1 MNTKAKTNYLTGA
14 EALVKLL
21 NEYEVNYIF
30 GLCGDTSLPFY
41 DALFRL
47 NHSIKHIL
55 TRDERSA
62 SYMADGYARVT
73 GKVGVCEGPSGGGA
87 TYIIPGVVEA
97 NESSISLISITS
109 DVPTTSYGHF
119 PLTELD
125 QKALFK
131 PLTKWNCV
139 LQKSKTFAKDIRRA
153 FKESTTGKPG
163 SCHLALPY
171 DIQNQEV
178 SEKEIWVDK
187 KHVKFPAEAKKPN
200 INKLKKILEEIYKSK
215 NPIIICG
222 GAIKNA
228 FAERELQ
235 KFVEKLNNV
244 LATSVTGKGTLSD
257 SHPNSLGVV
266 GSNGGSIFTRETL
279 NNSDLVI
286 FLGCRAGSVTTEKWQ
301 YPNKKKKIIH
311 IDVDPSVIDANYK
324 SYISLIAEIK
334 STLIEANK
342 LVKAKD
348 FKGDEIVKEV
358 KKKKFIKFNQLANSN
373 DTPIKPE
380 RIVKE
385 LNDQLP
391 KDTYVVVDPGTPCP
405 YFAAYY
411 NFNESGRYFI
421 TNRAHGALGYAL
433 PASIGVQIGRPKNRV
448 ISVMGDGSFGFAVG
462 ELETAVRLKLPI
474 IFIVISNSVYGWIK
488 AGQKT
493 KFEKRYFSVDFNRT
507 DHSKIAEAY
516 GVKSWKISNNDD
528 LKDKIYEAI
537 NFKSGPCLLD
547 IITQPL
553 QDANAPV
560 SEWIA

>member
-1 MNTKAKTNYLTGA
+1 M
-14 EALVKLL
+14 
-21 NEYEVNYIF
+21 
-30 GLCGDTSLPFY
+30 
-41 DALFRL
+41 
-47 NHSIKHIL
+47 
-55 TRDERSA
+55 
-62 SYMADGYARVT
+62 
-73 GKVGVCEGPSGGGA
+73 
-87 TYIIPGVVEA
+87 
-97 NESSISLISITS
+97 
-109 DVPTTSYGHF
+109 
-119 PLTELD
+119 
-125 QKALFK
+125 
-131 PLTKWNCV
+131 
-139 LQKSKTFAKDIRRA
+139 
-153 FKESTTGKPG
+153 
-163 SCHLALPY
+163 
-171 DIQNQEV
+171 
-178 SEKEIWVDK
+178 
-187 KHVKFPAEAKKPN
+187 
-200 INKLKKILEEIYKSK
+200 
-215 NPIIICG
+215 
-222 GAIKNA
+222 
-228 FAERELQ
+228 
-235 KFVEKLNNV
+235 
-244 LATSVTGKGTLSD
+244 
-257 SHPNSLGVV
+257 V

-311 IDVDPSVIDANYK
+311 IDVDPSVINANYK
-324 SYISLIAEIK
+324 SYISLIAEVK

-342 LVKAKD
+342 LAKAKD

-358 KKKKFIKFNQLANSN
+358 KKKKFNKFNQLANSN

-380 RIVKE
+380 RIIKE

-411 NFNESGRYFI
+411 NFNESGRYFV

-516 GVKSWKISNNDD
+516 GVKSWKISTNDD
-528 LKDKIYEAI
+528 LKDKINEAI

>member
-1 MNTKAKTNYLTGA
+1 MNTKPNTNYLTGA

-139 LQKSKTFAKDIRRA
+139 LRKSKTFAKDIRRA

-187 KHVKFPAEAKKPN
+187 KHIKFPAEEKKPN

-235 KFVEKLNNV
+235 KFVEKLNIV

-257 SHPNSLGVV
+257 SHPNNLGVV

-311 IDVDPSVIDANYK
+311 IDVDPSVINANYK
-324 SYISLIAEIK
+324 SYISLIAEVK

-358 KKKKFIKFNQLANSN
+358 KKKKFNKFNQLANSN

-380 RIVKE
+380 RIIKE

-411 NFNESGRYFI
+411 NFNESGRYFV

-448 ISVMGDGSFGFAVG
+448 VSVMGDGSFGFAVG

-516 GVKSWKISNNDD
+516 GVKSWKISTNDD
-528 LKDKIYEAI
+528 LKDKINEAI

>member
-235 KFVEKLNNV
+235 KFVEKLNIV

-334 STLIEANK
+334 STLIEVNK

-358 KKKKFIKFNQLANSN
+358 KKKKFSKFNQLANSN

-528 LKDKIYEAI
+528 LKDKINEAI

>member
-1 MNTKAKTNYLTGA
+1 MNTKPNTNYLTGA

-139 LQKSKTFAKDIRRA
+139 LRKSKTFAKDIRRA

-187 KHVKFPAEAKKPN
+187 KHIKFPAEAKKPN

-235 KFVEKLNNV
+235 KFVEKLNIV

-324 SYISLIAEIK
+324 SYISLIAEVK

-358 KKKKFIKFNQLANSN
+358 KKKKFNKFNQLANSN

-380 RIVKE
+380 RIIKE

-411 NFNESGRYFI
+411 NFNESGRYFV

-516 GVKSWKISNNDD
+516 GVKSWKIS
-528 LKDKIYEAI
+528 
-537 NFKSGPCLLD
+537 
-547 IITQPL
+547 TQR
-553 QDANAPV
+553 
-560 SEWIA
+560 